1 MISTKILYRFGVI
14 LKNVFEIFRLWKMT
28 TIDKLR
34 LKYCLVCN
42 KRLDLIPKRNMR
54 PIKKSNDVFLKF
66 STIINFVTT
75 IYKKII
81 F

>member
-1 MISTKILYRFGVI
+1 
-14 LKNVFEIFRLWKMT
+14 
-28 TIDKLR
+28 
-34 LKYCLVCN
+34 
-42 KRLDLIPKRNMR
+42 MR

-66 STIINFVTT
+66 STINNFVTT